1 MASIEELVRQDRYR
15 EAIEQLT
22 AENRVTPETARE
34 CQLAELR
41 LDSFQQMTWPEVK
54 DTERVNG
61 TWPPVI
67 PDVFRETPNGTIPE
81 ISAKNLNADTLAA
94 GIFHH
99 GAIIVRGL
107 VDPQQAETLARD
119 IDTVLEAQRKHFAGG
134 PGSAS
139 KDTSPWF
146 APPPSLKEHKLGVG
160 RKFIAETGGIWAID
174 SPRALFRVIELYE
187 KLGIKNLLADFFGE
201 APCLSVRKWV
211 LRRVAPIAGESDWH
225 QDGSFM
231 GKGVRSCNLWIALN
245 TCGGDTDTPGIELIP
260 KRLDHIVHTGSHG
273 ARFEWVVGP
282 DAIAEFFP
290 GLEPIRP
297 LFEAGD
303 AVFFDH
309 FNLHRTA
316 WAPHHR
322 HARYA
327 IECWFFAPS
336 SYPKEQIALT
346 F

>member
-1 MASIEELVRQDRYR
+1 MANIDELVRQDKWR

-22 AENRVTPETARE
+22 AENRHVADAERE

-41 LDSFQQMTWPEVK
+41 LSSFHQMSWPEVQ
-54 DTERVNG
+54 DAERVKSP
-61 TWPPVI
+61 WPPAV
-67 PDVFRETPNGTIPE
+67 PDVFRDVPTGSIPE
-81 ISAKNLNADTLAA
+81 ISAKDLTVDTLAA

-99 GAIIVRGL
+99 GSVIVRGL
-107 VDPQQAETLARD
+107 VDPQQAEALARD
-119 IDTVLEAQRKHFAGG
+119 IDTVLEAQRQHFAGDKNT
-134 PGSAS
+134 A
-139 KDTSPWF
+139 PWF
-146 APPPSLKEHKLGVG
+146 APPLSLKEHKLGVG

-174 SPRALFRVIELYE
+174 SPRTLFRVIELYE
-187 KLGIKNLLADFFGE
+187 KLGIKKLLTDFFGE
-201 APCLSVRKWV
+201 TPCLSVRKWV
-211 LRRVAPIAGESDWH
+211 LRRVAPLAGESDWH

-231 GKGVRSCNLWIALN
+231 GTSIRSCNLWIALN
-245 TCGGDTDTPGIELIP
+245 PCGGDTDTPGIELIP
-260 KRLDHIVHTGSHG
+260 KRLDTIVHTGSHG

-282 DAIAEFFP
+282 EAIAEFFP
-290 GLEPIRP
+290 DLTPLRP

-316 WAPHHR
+316 WATHHR

>member
-1 MASIEELVRQDRYR
+1 MATYR
-15 EAIEQLT
+15 ETIEQLT
-22 AENRVTPETARE
+22 AENRAAPDGDKE

-41 LDSFQQMTWPEVK
+41 LQSFPQMPWPEVK
-54 DTERVNG
+54 NAERVQG
-61 TWPPVI
+61 SWPPAV
-67 PDVFRETPNGTIPE
+67 PDVFASTPAGTLPE
-81 ISAKNLNADTLAA
+81 ISARDLTVDTLAA

-99 GAIIVRGL
+99 GAVIVRGL
-107 VDPQQAETLARD
+107 VDPQQAESLARD
-119 IDTVLEAQRKHFAGG
+119 IDTVLEAQRRHFASENKSSS
-134 PGSAS
+134 PEA
-139 KDTSPWF
+139 PWF
-146 APPPSLKEHKLGVG
+146 APPASLKEHKLGVG

-187 KLGIKNLLADFFGE
+187 KLGLKKLLEDFFGE

-231 GKGVRSCNLWIALN
+231 GTAIRSCNLWIALN
-245 TCGGDTDTPGIELIP
+245 DCGGDTDTPGIELIP
-260 KRLDHIVHTGSHG
+260 QRLDHIVHTGSHG

-282 DAIAEFFP
+282 EAIAEFFP
-290 GLEPIRP
+290 GVKPVRP
-297 LFEAGD
+297 LFAAGD

>member
-1 MASIEELVRQDRYR
+1 MASIDELVRQDKWR
-15 EAIEQLT
+15 EAIDALT
-22 AENRVTPETARE
+22 AENRASPDANKE

-41 LDSFQQMTWPEVK
+41 LQSFTHMTWPEVNHV
-54 DTERVNG
+54 ERING
-61 TWPPVI
+61 PWPPGV
-67 PDVFRETPNGTIPE
+67 PDVFRDVPAGTIPE
-81 ISAKNLNADTLAA
+81 IPARDLNVHTLAA

-99 GAIIVRGL
+99 GAVIVRGL
-107 VDPQQAETLARD
+107 VDPQQAEALARD
-119 IDTVLEAQRKHFAGG
+119 IDTVLEAQRKHFASDNKAS
-134 PGSAS
+134 SAEA
-139 KDTSPWF
+139 PWF
-146 APPPSLKEHKLGVG
+146 APPSSLKEHKLGVG

-187 KLGIKNLLADFFGE
+187 KLGIKKLLTDFFGE
-201 APCLSVRKWV
+201 SPCLSVRKWV

-231 GKGVRSCNLWIALN
+231 GTTIRSCNVWIALN
-245 TCGGDTDTPGIELIP
+245 HCGGDTDTPGIELIP

-282 DAIAEFFP
+282 EAIAEFFP
-290 GLEPIRP
+290 DLKPVRP

-309 FNLHRTA
+309 FNLHRTS